1 MGFYNDA
8 LSKIYSEDDD
18 FLIIGLTGRTGSGC
32 STVSNILSSESSE
45 IKHSLFNGDYPKSN
59 EERKE
64 RVLFKYFSVSWVPFI
79 KIQASS
85 ILTLCLSKDFDGKL
99 NKFIREVTGLGD
111 DQRILESTVN
121 DLESILKE
129 IKAKDESSDHDID
142 DKIKFINEYLIK
154 ANAQIKSIFK
164 NKADYIK
171 LYQAIG
177 NNYRSSGMYHDNSF
191 SDEFHGFF
199 LPKKINDII
208 HGLRS
213 LAKEKNTKTGEKKPI
228 YIVIDAIRNPF
239 EATYFQDRYSSFY
252 LMAVSTEEHY
262 RHQRLREQGLTD
274 AEIKDVDAK
283 EYRKSSLDEKSSYIY
298 QNIQSCLEISDIYV
312 ENPQEENAVCRY
324 SGLANQLIK
333 FTSLMKRPG
342 IITPSN
348 VERCMQIAYTAKLN
362 SGCISRQVGA
372 AVSDSSFSIKSI
384 GWNDVPSGQVPCSLR
399 DRFDLS
405 EGFDDIAYSEFEKN
419 ENSFIRKID
428 STKIIFSD
436 VKSKGMRAP
445 FCFKTE
451 WNNVLDDKYKEDLRV
466 EHNLSDDEFAIIS
479 KIKSNA
485 NQVFT
490 RSLHA
495 EENAFLQISKYGGVG
510 IQNGFLFT
518 TASPC
523 ELCSKKAYQLGIK
536 QIYYIDPYP
545 GIAMRNILNSGSNKP
560 LLKIFNGAIGKAF
573 HNFYTPR
580 MAYKD
585 ELSARSRG

>member
-32 STVSNILSSESSE
+32 STVSNILSSKLSE
-45 IKHSLFNGDYPKSN
+45 IKHSLFSGDFPKSN

-64 RVLFKYFSVSWVPFI
+64 RILFKYFSVSWNPFI

-85 ILTLCLSKDFDGKL
+85 ILTLCLSTDIDGRL
-99 NKFIREVTGLGD
+99 NNFIREVTGLGD
-111 DQRILESTVN
+111 DPENLESTIN
-121 DLESILKE
+121 ELESILKD
-129 IKAKDESSDHDID
+129 IKSKNESSNHDID
-142 DKIKFINEYLIK
+142 DKIKFINEYLIE
-154 ANAQIKSIFK
+154 ANAKIKSIFK

-177 NNYRSSGMYHDNSF
+177 NNYRSSGTYYNNSF
-191 SDEFHGFF
+191 DDEFHGFF

-208 HGLRS
+208 HRLRK
-213 LAKEKNTKTGEKKPI
+213 LAKEKYNKTKEKKSI

-252 LMAVSTEEHY
+252 LMAVSTEENH
-262 RHQRLREQGLTD
+262 RHKRLRGQGLTD
-274 AEIKDVDAK
+274 AEIKDIDAK
-283 EYRKSSLDEKSSYIY
+283 EYRKSSLDEESSYIY

-312 ENPQEENAVCRY
+312 ENPEEESVVCRY

-372 AVSDSSFSIKSI
+372 AVSDNSFSIKSI

-419 ENSFIRKID
+419 EASFINKID

-436 VKSKGMRAP
+436 VKNKGMRSP

-451 WNNVLDDKYKEDLRV
+451 WNNVLDEKYKQDIRV
-466 EHNLSDDEFAIIS
+466 EHNLNEDEFAIIN
-479 KIKSNA
+479 KVKSNS

-536 QIYYIDPYP
+536 TIYYIDPYP
-545 GIAMRNILNSGSNKP
+545 GIAMRNILNSGTNKP

-585 ELSARSRG
+585 ELSARSK